1 MPKLVDHTER
11 RDRVATL
18 AQEVICEHGLASL
31 TLRDVAGRG
40 GWSPTA
46 VTHYFRTRDEL
57 LVYTLQHSR
66 SQVDDRITAAIES
79 GIAPLQAII
88 EQTLPLDAERT
99 NRWQVWLAFW
109 GSAIGAASLAEVQHK
124 EQNAFRQRI
133 TASLVASG
141 FDGDADSESGRLVAL
156 IDGIAIQTLFAPE
169 DWPPE
174 RQLAQFTNHLPS
186 PNEPTEDRWIK
197 H

>member
-1 MPKLVDHTER
+1 MPKLVDHAER

-18 AQEVICEHGLASL
+18 AQEVIRERGLASL

-66 SQVDDRITAAIES
+66 CQVDDRITAAIES
-79 GIAPLQAII
+79 GSRPLQAII

-109 GSAIGAASLAEVQHK
+109 GSAVGSASLGEVQHK
-124 EQNAFRQRI
+124 AQHAFRQQI
-133 TASLVASG
+133 AECLVESD
-141 FDGDADSESGRLVAL
+141 FEGDAQSESGRLVAL
-156 IDGIAIQTLFAPE
+156 IDGVAIQTLFAPD
-169 DWPPE
+169 DWPAE
-174 RQLAQFTNHLPS
+174 RQLAQFTNHLPPS
-186 PNEPTEDRWIK
+186 NDPTED
-197 H
+197 